1 MEENMNNL
9 SQLDQIQTPHENSR
23 YLIVDLS
30 NFNKVRIDHI
40 NNIVHVDA
48 GCTISNLN
56 QTLNEQGYDP
66 LFEDYYDKLNIY

>member
-56 QTLNEQGYDP
+56 QTLNE
-66 LFEDYYDKLNIY
+66 